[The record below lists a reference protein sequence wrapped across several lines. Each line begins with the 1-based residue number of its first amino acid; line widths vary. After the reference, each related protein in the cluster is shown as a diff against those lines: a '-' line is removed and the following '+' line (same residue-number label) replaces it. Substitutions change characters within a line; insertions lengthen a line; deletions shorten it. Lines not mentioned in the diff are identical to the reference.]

1 MDDTIVAISTSMGV
15 GAISIIRL
23 SGSNSINVINKIFS
37 TNLTNAK
44 SHTIHYGYIIEN
56 NNKVD
61 EVLVTVM
68 RSPKTYTKEDIIE
81 INTHGGISTT
91 HKVLELCLKN
101 GARLAEPG
109 EFTKRAFLNGRI
121 DLTEAEAVSDLI
133 NSNSDASRNLALNQL
148 TGSLSNLV
156 KEIRNTLVKL
166 MSNIEVN
173 IDYPEYNDIENVT
186 IPLLKKKLQPI
197 KEQLLKLIAES
208 NNSKLI
214 QDGINIALIG
224 RPNVGKSSLLN
235 KLLDEDKAI
244 VTNIPGTTRDIVE
257 GSVILQGLKINF
269 IDTAGIR
276 KTNDVIENI
285 GVNKSINELNTA
297 DLIILI
303 LNNNEQLSKDDEQL
317 LSLLE
322 NKNYIIYINKNDL
335 PTKLDLSSKYS
346 NLVYGN
352 TIKPDGIEPLKDK
365 ILELFSLEKINVKD
379 QTYLTNARQ
388 KSLAEQ
394 ALNQINEAIDSLNNN
409 IPVDLIEVNLKECFD
424 TLGEIIGVTYKDEL
438 IDEMFSHFCLGK

>member
-1 MDDTIVAISTSMGV
+1 
-15 GAISIIRL
+15 
-23 SGSNSINVINKIFS
+23 
-37 TNLTNAK
+37 
-44 SHTIHYGYIIEN
+44 
-56 NNKVD
+56 
-61 EVLVTVM
+61 
-68 RSPKTYTKEDIIE
+68 
-81 INTHGGISTT
+81 
-91 HKVLELCLKN
+91 
-101 GARLAEPG
+101 
-109 EFTKRAFLNGRI
+109 
-121 DLTEAEAVSDLI
+121 
-133 NSNSDASRNLALNQL
+133 
-148 TGSLSNLV
+148 
-156 KEIRNTLVKL
+156 
-166 MSNIEVN
+166 
-173 IDYPEYNDIENVT
+173 
-186 IPLLKKKLQPI
+186 
-197 KEQLLKLIAES
+197 
-208 NNSKLI
+208 
-214 QDGINIALIG
+214 
-224 RPNVGKSSLLN
+224 
-235 KLLDEDKAI
+235 
-244 VTNIPGTTRDIVE
+244 
-257 GSVILQGLKINF
+257 LQGLKINF

-335 PTKLDLSSKYS
+335 ATKLDLSSKYS

-388 KSLAEQ
+388 KSLAVQ